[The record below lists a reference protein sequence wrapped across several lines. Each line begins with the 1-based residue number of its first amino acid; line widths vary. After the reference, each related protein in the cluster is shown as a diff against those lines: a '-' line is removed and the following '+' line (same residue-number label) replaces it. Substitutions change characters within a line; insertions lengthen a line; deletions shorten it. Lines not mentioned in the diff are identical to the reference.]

1 MKEVYTAN
9 IEPWK
14 EALDFIGAQLI
25 FCHSPRAGPTTKQL
39 NKNKEILMVLREPH
53 DFPEQDTRRFT
64 SVC

>member
-9 IEPWK
+9 VEPWK

-39 NKNKEILMVLREPH
+39 NKNKDILMVLREPH
-53 DFPEQDTRRFT
+53 VFP
-64 SVC
+64 